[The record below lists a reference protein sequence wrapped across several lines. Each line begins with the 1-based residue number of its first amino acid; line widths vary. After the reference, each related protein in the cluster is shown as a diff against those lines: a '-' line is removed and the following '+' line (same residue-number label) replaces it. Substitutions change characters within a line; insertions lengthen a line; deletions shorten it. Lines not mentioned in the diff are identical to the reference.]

1 MSRSHKFNLALTII
15 LLALAATG
23 CTTISEKASKIQFHS
38 QLSQALDGCKRIAPV
53 QAVESRFKPQATESL
68 SVKIREAASDV
79 GADSVV
85 TLNMEETMTEV
96 RLQGIAYKCY

>member
-1 MSRSHKFNLALTII
+1 MTKSHKFNLASTII
-15 LLALAATG
+15 LLVLVTAG

-53 QAVESRFKPQATESL
+53 QAVESRFKPQAIESL
-68 SVKIREAASDV
+68 RVKIREAASDL

-85 TLNMEETMTEV
+85 ALNMEETMTEV
-96 RLQGIAYKCY
+96 RLEGIAYKCY